1 MGNSEGI
8 NKKVIVVILIIV
20 LLLGTI
26 MMINIFN
33 KSDDSTKDNNISN
46 TTNIKDN
53 KSMDI
58 NNIENVNSIENN
70 ETTIENEEDDLI
82 IVTNQFSSL
91 EQENTNGLIKV
102 NVSGYKGDIY
112 TPSGNTYN
120 PNINKKPVTIIDN
133 QTDKTAPNI
142 NITYSKQDT
151 TNENIIVTLRFNEQV
166 SNITSGYTLVE
177 DKMSAYKEYKENTSE
192 EVKAYD
198 LAGNEATT
206 KIEIKNIDK
215 VKPQVAKVSDS
226 IFTSKKIQT
235 KLTIADNESGINLN
249 GCKYKIDNKEEMKD
263 ESNYTKI
270 TDLTSLIEK
279 TVDNDGVY
287 YLHVISMDNAGN
299 VRKDT
304 IKLIVD
310 TVMSTLHIKY
320 SNTAITNKDVVVTI
334 TSNKEMQEVSGWK
347 SNKTKT
353 VFTKTYSK
361 NVDEEVEF
369 TDLVGRKIKAHIRI
383 NNIDKV
389 EPVEPKLS
397 QNVFNTRPIDNS
409 KNIDITLI
417 ANINDNESGSGLNL
431 SKCKYILNQ
440 SKDTPSNF
448 NSAATFTKQD
458 QALHFTIKEN
468 STYYLHIQ
476 LVDNAGNEK
485 VTTQTIISDTL
496 NPVVTREYNI
506 KEHTNKNVIVT
517 IKSNETLKGTEGW
530 EVYDNGKTLRKE
542 FNKNIGRTIYTFYDL
557 GGNPVSVDVTISNI
571 DQDKPNDSVINK
583 NIFNTKEFDV
593 VTTISDI
600 GFGLNLEECKYVLS
614 SNEKANFDGAT
625 TFKNANETLKLKV
638 EKDGI
643 YYLHTFLKDEV
654 GNEKV
659 TTHKITIDSTKPDL
673 EVSYSNTQITN
684 ENVIVTIKA
693 NEEIQPVSGWT
704 LSSDKRQLTKTFSA
718 NTNINVSVRDIA
730 GNITEAKV
738 VVNNIDKINPEV
750 EIKYSTTSQTIDPVT
765 VTIKANEKIQG
776 IEGWVLSDDETTL
789 TKVFDENDT
798 QTVTIRDL
806 AGNTITR
813 SIVVANII

>member
-20 LLLGTI
+20 LGTI

-33 KSDDSTKDNNISN
+33 KKGNIEDENSIINNNNTNIGTNDMTNDNVIKYDNNLI
-46 TTNIKDN
+46 
-53 KSMDI
+53 
-58 NNIENVNSIENN
+58 VENN
-70 ETTIENEEDDLI
+70 TIDEDGLI
-82 IVTNQFSSL
+82 VVTNQFSSVKD
-91 EQENTNGLIKV
+91 NSSNYGLIKV
-102 NVSGYKGDIY
+102 NVNGYKGDTYIP
-112 TPSGNTYN
+112 TGNTNN
-120 PNINKKPVTIIDN
+120 PNINKKPVNVIEN
-133 QTDKTAPNI
+133 QLDKIAPNI
-142 NITYSKQDT
+142 TVIYSKQDT
-151 TNENIIVTLRFNEQV
+151 TNNNIIVRLIFNEQV
-166 SNITSGYTLVE
+166 RNITNGYRLAE

-192 EVKAYD
+192 EVKVYD

-215 VKPQVAKVSDS
+215 VKPQVTKVSDTL
-226 IFTSKKIQT
+226 FATKKIKT

-249 GCKYKIDNKEEMKD
+249 GCKYKIDNKEEIED

-279 TVDNDGVY
+279 TVANDGIY

-299 VRKDT
+299 IRKDT

-310 TVMSTLHIKY
+310 SVMPTLHIKY
-320 SNTAITNKDVVVTI
+320 SNTAITNKDVTVTI

-347 SNKTKT
+347 SNKAKT

-409 KNIDITLI
+409 KNIDITLT
-417 ANINDNESGSGLNL
+417 ANISDNEGGSGLNL
-431 SKCKYILNQ
+431 SKCKYVLNQ

-448 NSAATFTKQD
+448 NSVATFTKQD
-458 QALHFTIKEN
+458 QTLHFTIKEN
-468 STYYLHIQ
+468 SIYYLHIQ
-476 LVDNAGNEK
+476 LVDNAGNER
-485 VTTQTIISDTL
+485 VSTQTIISDTL
-496 NPVVTREYNI
+496 NPIVTREYNI

-517 IKSNETLKGTEGW
+517 IKANETLKGAEGW

-542 FNKNIGRTIYTFYDL
+542 FNKNIERTIYTFYDL

-583 NIFNTKEFDV
+583 NTFNTKEFDV
-593 VTTISDI
+593 VTRISDV
-600 GFGLNLEECKYVLS
+600 GFGLNLEECKYILS
-614 SNEKANFDGAT
+614 SNEKANFDGAA

-638 EKDGI
+638 EKDGV

-654 GNEKV
+654 GNEKI
-659 TTHKITIDSTKPDL
+659 TTHKIIVDSTKPEL
-673 EVSYSNTQITN
+673 EISYTNTQITN

-704 LSSDKRQLTKTFSA
+704 LSSDKKQLTKTFSA
-718 NTNINVSVRDIA
+718 NTNINVTVIDIA
-730 GNITEAKV
+730 GNEETARIEI
-738 VVNNIDKINPEV
+738 NNIDKTNPEV
-750 EIKYSTTSQTIDPVT
+750 EIKYSTTSQTIDSVT

-776 IEGWVLSDDETTL
+776 IEGWILSDYETTL

-798 QTVTIRDL
+798 QTVTIRDI
-806 AGNTITR
+806 AGNTITK